1 MPTMPH
7 NPSPAQ
13 IASQAQH
20 IVDTLEQT
28 DYQHHDK
35 IDVDKGIYDCDC
47 NGFVGFVLKNAA
59 PAHFALVPKE
69 ETQSRPRAFKYYG
82 FFASLT
88 PESPGGWHRIDFLKD
103 AHRGDIIAWRFPRI
117 EKDANTGHVVFVAE
131 KATVD
136 ESGVFSVRV
145 YDSAKKPHFDDTR
158 GTGQEQ
164 FPTGVGS
171 GVIHFKVDGAG
182 RPTAYQFSP
191 PTSADFDYVQI
202 AIGRA
207 EPL

>member
-1 MPTMPH
+1 MLPIQH

-13 IASQAQH
+13 IASQAQY
-20 IVDTLEQT
+20 IVDTLQQT
-28 DYQHHDK
+28 DYQHHDN

-88 PESPGGWHRIDFLKD
+88 PESSGGWHRIDFLKD
-103 AHRGDIIAWRFPRI
+103 ARRGDVIAWRFPRI

-131 KATVD
+131 TATVD
-136 ESGVFSVRV
+136 ESGVFWVRV
-145 YDSAKKPHFDDTR
+145 YDSAAKPHFDDTR
-158 GTGQEQ
+158 GTKQGQ

-171 GVIHFKVDGAG
+171 GVINFKVDGAG

-191 PTSADFDYVQI
+191 PTTADFDYVQI